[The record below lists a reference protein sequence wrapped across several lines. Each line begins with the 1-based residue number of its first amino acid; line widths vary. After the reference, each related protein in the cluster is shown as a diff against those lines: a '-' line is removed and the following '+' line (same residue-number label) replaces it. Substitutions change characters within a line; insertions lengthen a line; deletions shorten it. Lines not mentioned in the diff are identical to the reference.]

1 METNL
6 PLFTE
11 TFLGMRLLHVDDLVN
26 LVLRFSLNTIAVLIL
41 IGLLYYRQGG
51 RKDYFFTSMVISVT
65 VFLLCFLLESV
76 KIQLGFALGLF
87 AVFGIIRYRTEQ
99 IPIKEMTYL
108 FAAIGLSIINAL
120 ANKKVSYAELLF
132 TNTVLI
138 ATAAVL
144 EYFFLGWAER
154 STNVRYEKIELIAPE
169 RRQELLEDLRK
180 RLGCDVRRVAIGKID
195 FMRDIADIVVFYRP
209 PPKKEKQTKG
219 D

>member
-1 METNL
+1 MEMTL
-6 PLFTE
+6 PFFME
-11 TFLGMRLLHVDDLVN
+11 KYFGMRLLHIPDFVN
-26 LVLRFSLNTIAVLIL
+26 LILRFSLNTVAVLIL

-51 RKDYFFTSMVISVT
+51 RKDYFFTNMVISVT

-99 IPIKEMTYL
+99 MPIKEMTYL

-132 TNTVLI
+132 TNAMLI
-138 ATAAVL
+138 GTAAVL

-154 STNVRYEKIELIAPE
+154 SANVRYERIDLIAP
-169 RRQELLEDLRK
+169 RRREEMLADLRL
-180 RLGCDVRRVAIGKID
+180 RLGCDVQRVVIGRID

-209 PPKKEKQTKG
+209 HPSKKKEKREK
-219 D
+219 

>member
-1 METNL
+1 METN
-6 PLFTE
+6 FSFFME
-11 TFLGMRLLHVDDLVN
+11 KFMGMRLLHIPDFVN

-51 RKDYFFTSMVISVT
+51 RKDYFFTNVVISVT

-99 IPIKEMTYL
+99 MPIKEMTYL

-132 TNTVLI
+132 TNAMI
-138 ATAAVL
+138 IGTAAAM
-144 EYFFLGWAER
+144 EYFFFGWAER
-154 STNVRYEKIELIAPE
+154 STNVRYEKIELIVPE
-169 RRQELLEDLRK
+169 RREEMIEDLRI
-180 RLGCDVRRVAIGKID
+180 RLGCDVQRVSIGKID
-195 FMRDIADIVVFYRP
+195 FMRDVADLVVFYRP
-209 PPKKEKQTKG
+209 HRKEKKSPKE
-219 D
+219 

>member
-108 FAAIGLSIINAL
+108 FAAIGLSIIGVNFGAL
-120 ANKKVSYAELLF
+120 IGIRGEYPNRRHWRNIVFHVFQMYSRMQNRQVLAVAAE
-132 TNTVLI
+132 
-138 ATAAVL
+138 
-144 EYFFLGWAER
+144 
-154 STNVRYEKIELIAPE
+154 APGFA
-169 RRQELLEDLRK
+169 LP
-180 RLGCDVRRVAIGKID
+180 AIG
-195 FMRDIADIVVFYRP
+195 VVP
-209 PPKKEKQTKG
+209 MNQSSVE
-219 D
+219 